1 MITMIPGTYRNE
13 YYGLSGDEKPVI
25 GVPNASTFYAI
36 DTGDIFM
43 FDAEG
48 GQWYQQ
54 YAQQGTQDNNGE

>member
-1 MITMIPGTYRNE
+1 MVTMKPGSPFNSYF
-13 YYGLSGDEKPVI
+13 GLSGDTKPVT

-36 DTGDIFM
+36 DTGEIFM

-54 YAQQGTQDNNGE
+54 YAQQDTQDESEP